1 MNTERLNEIT
11 ALKEELALKLLE
23 IEEKLKL
30 ILESNKKYSEKSI
43 VETTDK
49 KVEIFNIILEMHNN
63 NNIEVNKIQDLFSE
77 YTTFFSENK
86 TNKKVETL
94 SKQIKKHR
102 DNKRKIES
110 EIKNLDNERKILLFD
125 SMINNKEI
133 METLP
138 EKLKEEIKKE

>member
-63 NNIEVNKIQDLFSE
+63 KNIEINKIQDLFSE
-77 YTTFFSENK
+77 YTTFFNDNK